1 MKFLFKLIVLPILT
15 IVAIPAIFLALAYSD
30 VTIPVEDFEGTTAIS
45 LSEMINEEFDS
56 FLVSNTSTSK
66 VGISV
71 AQSDANALLK
81 SQFLSINPQY
91 LDENAPD
98 DKKNYVVKE
107 DFFGYQGSWIRFK
120 EDVIEIESGAHVFV
134 SDFTYKTS
142 VLVTFKITVDT
153 KEIVLKLD
161 KLNIGN
167 IPLAWT
173 FSTANWVISQVLGED
188 NDIKTLIDE
197 QLGGLAEFDLS
208 KREIRVSM
216 QSLVDNAFKDNPQ
229 DKALVNSL
237 LAFVEE
243 NDLLDIGFKD
253 ESFGAFVALGKTKD
267 DTDVSLYAITGTN
280 RINEAGLQD
289 ILTSRGSALIFS
301 LLSSP
306 TPTPFI
312 ELDQFTLNRMFEY
325 FMRGQQVSEGVLIE
339 TELFEGIRMRALV
352 PYITMDNNAFKVN
365 IPLIIL
371 NAQDDSFQTI
381 IKINALPEIDG
392 SDLKIV
398 LNELSAGEVVLGA
411 QHISNILLMLG
422 DNDLIK
428 DGAFVIE
435 NFDQQMSAAGLS
447 LESVDVVNSKL
458 RLYVSLGDN
467 NTLIADI
474 QNAVQEAL
482 NVISNLDYDNED
494 LNQAIDDLVGSLLDP
509 EADPEAAVE
518 NLLAVMQDLTDA
530 EQQQLY
536 DDLLAAFEDT
546 DFDFNSIFNLVP

>member
-15 IVAIPAIFLALAYSD
+15 IVAVPAIFLALAYSD

-81 SQFLSINPQY
+81 SQFLSINPEY
-91 LDENAPD
+91 LDENAID

-120 EDVIEIESGAHVFV
+120 EDVIEIESGAHIFV

-197 QLGGLAEFDLS
+197 QLNGLAEFDLS

-280 RINEAGLQD
+280 RINEDGLKD

-325 FMRGQQVSEGVLIE
+325 FMRDQQVSEGVLIE

-381 IKINALPEIDG
+381 IKINALPQIDG

-398 LNELSAGEVVLGA
+398 LNQLSAGEVVLGA
-411 QHISNILLMLG
+411 EHISNILLMLG

-428 DGAFVIE
+428 NGAFVIE

-458 RLYVSLGDN
+458 RLYVSLGEND
-467 NTLIADI
+467 TLIAEI
-474 QNAVQEAL
+474 QEAIQEAL
-482 NVISNLDYDNED
+482 DIISNLDYDNED

-518 NLLAVMQDLTDA
+518 NLLAVMQDLTDE

-546 DFDFNSIFNLVP
+546 DFDFDSIFNLVP

>member
-15 IVAIPAIFLALAYSD
+15 IVAVPAIFLALAYSD

-81 SQFLSINPQY
+81 SQFLSINPEY
-91 LDENAPD
+91 LDENAID

-120 EDVIEIESGAHVFV
+120 EDVIEIESGAHIFV

-197 QLGGLAEFDLS
+197 QLNGLAEFDLS

-325 FMRGQQVSEGVLIE
+325 FMRDQQVSEGVLIE

-381 IKINALPEIDG
+381 IKINALPQIDG

-398 LNELSAGEVVLGA
+398 LNQLSAGEVVLGA
-411 QHISNILLMLG
+411 EHISNILLMLG

-428 DGAFVIE
+428 NGAFVIE

-458 RLYVSLGDN
+458 RLYVSLGEND
-467 NTLIADI
+467 TLIAEI
-474 QNAVQEAL
+474 QEAIQEAL
-482 NVISNLDYDNED
+482 DIISNLDYDNED

-518 NLLAVMQDLTDA
+518 NLLAVMQDLTDE

-546 DFDFNSIFNLVP
+546 DFDFDSIFNLVP